1 MKHKLP
7 DDVVAIW
14 PEVLGDIDV
23 KYIPIEYIQT
33 IHVTLKNK
41 KIWFINLMNKKKSEM
56 PEVEKNL
63 TEFFE
68 QNENF
73 IEEIDFKLNIDK
85 IKKDVTKNTNR
96 FLKRIKGSK

>member
-41 KIWFINLMNKKKSEM
+41 KIWFINLINKKKSEM
-56 PEVEKNL
+56 
-63 TEFFE
+63 
-68 QNENF
+68 Q
-73 IEEIDFKLNIDK
+73 
-85 IKKDVTKNTNR
+85 
-96 FLKRIKGSK
+96 